1 MAAILIPIQQGVP
14 NQRVQ
19 FSIGNIAYIF
29 DFRWNAGDPLRPA
42 GSSGWYLDVY
52 DVNEKAIATGLR
64 CVIGTYIGRACQAAP
79 FADGALIV
87 FDTTRKGIDAGFD
100 DFGGRVKMA
109 YLNSGDLLAQFARLG
124 AK

>member
-1 MAAILIPIQQGVP
+1 MAAIIVPIQQGVP

-19 FSIGNIAYIF
+19 FAIAGVAFIF
-29 DFRWNAGDPLRPA
+29 DFRWNAGDVTR
-42 GSSGWYLDVY
+42 SQDQKGWYLDVY
-52 DVNEKAIATGLR
+52 DVNEKPIASGLR

-87 FDTTRKGIDAGFD
+87 FDTSRKGIDAGLD
-100 DFGGRVKMA
+100 DFGGRVQMA
-109 YLNSGDLLAQFARLG
+109 YLNSGDLLAQFSRLG